1 MATKAKKKEEPTQE
15 EVKWPFGPRNYLF
28 FGAALVT
35 IILGYIALGK
45 GSITLAPILLV
56 LGYCVL
62 VPIALIIKGKP
73 DEESSETAD
82 SQS

>member
-1 MATKAKKKEEPTQE
+1 MATKTKKKEEPVQQ
-15 EVKWPFGPRNYLF
+15 EVKWPFGPRNYMV
-28 FGAALVT
+28 FGAAMLT

-62 VPIALIIKGKP
+62 VPVALIIKGKP
-73 DEESSETAD
+73 DEEKPETSE

>member
-15 EVKWPFGPRNYLF
+15 EVKWPFGPKNYLF
-28 FGAALVT
+28 FGAAMIT

-56 LGYCVL
+56 VGYCVL
-62 VPIALIIKGKP
+62 VPIALIIKGKSG
-73 DEESSETAD
+73 EEKSEASE

>member
-1 MATKAKKKEEPTQE
+1 MATKAKKKEEPVQA
-15 EVKWPFGPRNYLF
+15 EVKWPFGPRNYLV
-28 FGAALVT
+28 FGAAMLT

-62 VPIALIIKGKP
+62 VPVALIIKGKP
-73 DEESSETAD
+73 DEEKSEAAE

>member
-1 MATKAKKKEEPTQE
+1 MATKTKKKEEPIQP
-15 EVKWPFGPRNYLF
+15 EVKWPFGPRNYMV
-28 FGAALVT
+28 FGAAMVT

-73 DEESSETAD
+73 DEEKSEVSET
-82 SQS
+82 

>member
-1 MATKAKKKEEPTQE
+1 MATKPKKKEEAVQE
-15 EVKWPFGPRNYLF
+15 EVKWPFGPRNYMV
-28 FGAALVT
+28 FGAAMLS

-62 VPIALIIKGKP
+62 VPIALIIKGKS
-73 DEESSETAD
+73 DEDHSEVPPSTG
-82 SQS
+82 